1 MESGKIKIICGD
13 GRLGYIDEAPYDAIH
28 VGAAANEIPIEL
40 IEQLKIGGKLV
51 IPVGKDNQEIVMLTK
66 LDEKGN
72 C

>member
-1 MESGKIKIICGD
+1 M
-13 GRLGYIDEAPYDAIH
+13 
-28 VGAAANEIPIEL
+28 GAAANEIPIEL